1 MIIDHCESNGF
12 DDVNDRTG
20 TKFLPSG
27 RRNSGRHYVA
37 RSHHCS
43 KLSELSLIHLNIKVG
58 HGIAEIDSAL
68 ADQQRLILPTRTAT
82 VKRICQLFSSPAVS
96 LNSIVL
102 VDFPSFNY
110 QARDI
115 LISASPEYSRTG
127 NWFRPV

>member
-1 MIIDHCESNGF
+1 MNH
-12 DDVNDRTG
+12 TG
-20 TKFLPSG
+20 TEFLPS
-27 RRNSGRHYVA
+27 RMRNLGQVYVA

-43 KLSELSLIHLNIKVG
+43 KLSELSFIHLNIKVG